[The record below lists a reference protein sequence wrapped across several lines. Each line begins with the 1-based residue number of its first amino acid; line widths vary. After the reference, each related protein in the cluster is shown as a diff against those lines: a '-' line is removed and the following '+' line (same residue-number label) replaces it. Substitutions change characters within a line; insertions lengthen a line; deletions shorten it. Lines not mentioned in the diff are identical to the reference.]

1 MLYKQMIYFIS
12 VVDNNSFTKAADECF
27 ISQSAISQQIKALE
41 EELGVK
47 LLVRENRTFRL
58 TIAGEHFYRESKDI
72 VKNIEKLIKEVIDID
87 KHKEIVF
94 NLGYIKTFDSI
105 ELHNAVVAFSSKFPE
120 ITLDITNGTHE
131 ELYELLINSKVD
143 LIISDQRRK
152 YNKDYNNFELIQSN
166 SYIEISSN
174 NKLSNKDSITIEDL
188 KSMSCI
194 VISSKDQQDNEKEF
208 FNNTLGFKNKIIFV
222 ESLSEARLLVVSN
235 RGFLLIEEIG
245 KLNKVAQG
253 ITRIP
258 LVKNGAQVQRNYCA
272 FWSKENKDY
281 FIEEFVN
288 IMKELLNNN

>member
-1 MLYKQMIYFIS
+1 
-12 VVDNNSFTKAADECF
+12 
-27 ISQSAISQQIKALE
+27 
-41 EELGVK
+41 
-47 LLVRENRTFRL
+47 
-58 TIAGEHFYRESKDI
+58 
-72 VKNIEKLIKEVIDID
+72 
-87 KHKEIVF
+87 
-94 NLGYIKTFDSI
+94 
-105 ELHNAVVAFSSKFPE
+105 
-120 ITLDITNGTHE
+120 
-131 ELYELLINSKVD
+131 
-143 LIISDQRRK
+143 
-152 YNKDYNNFELIQSN
+152 
-166 SYIEISSN
+166 
-174 NKLSNKDSITIEDL
+174 
-188 KSMSCI
+188 MSCI

-245 KLNKVAQG
+245 KLNKVAQS